1 MVHIV
6 KPNTHTASSRA
17 AGTQAVHRALHVLR
31 VIARG
36 RDQGVGLSAICR
48 ESGLNK
54 STAHR
59 LASALVAAG
68 MVQQDDTSRQYF
80 LGAECYALGLV
91 AASRF
96 GLHHDVDWPVRR
108 LAEQSGDAAFFSL
121 RQGAWSLCLLRHEG
135 QYPLKSHVLQA
146 GDRHPL
152 GVGGGSLSMLAALE
166 DPQVRQTLD
175 TVMEE
180 IRLTFPQYT
189 REALMAEVAIT
200 RQRGFAVNRGQVLK
214 GSWGFGVPV
223 RGPHG
228 QVVGAYSIATVESRV
243 TPEREI
249 ELRDM
254 LQKEAHALEHL
265 LSTRTAQQDQVLVF
279 PSSATPVAT
288 HSKRHNHGESADC
301 GMVPHPIRE
310 TV

>member
-1 MVHIV
+1 M
-6 KPNTHTASSRA
+6 
-17 AGTQAVHRALHVLR
+17 LR

-36 RDQGVGLSAICR
+36 RDQGVGLSDICR
-48 ESGLNK
+48 QSGLNK

-68 MVQQDDTSRQYF
+68 MVEQDDTSRLYF
-80 LGAECYALGLV
+80 LGAECHALGLV

-135 QYPLKSHVLQA
+135 HYPLKSHVLQA

-152 GVGGGSLSMLAALE
+152 GVGGGSLSMLAALDDAE
-166 DPQVRQTLD
+166 VQQTLD
-175 TVMEE
+175 TVMDE
-180 IRLTFPQYT
+180 IRLSFPQYT
-189 REALMAEVAIT
+189 RSFLLAEVATT

-214 GSWGFGVPV
+214 GSWGFGVAV
-223 RGPHG
+223 RDPDG

-243 TPEREI
+243 TADREI
-249 ELRDM
+249 ELRDL
-254 LQKEAHALEHL
+254 LQKEARALEQL
-265 LSTRTAQQDQVLVF
+265 LSRRASQQDPTRVV

-288 HSKRHNHGESADC
+288 HSKRHNHGESADR
-301 GMVPHPIRE
+301 GMVAHPLWE
-310 TV
+310 AV